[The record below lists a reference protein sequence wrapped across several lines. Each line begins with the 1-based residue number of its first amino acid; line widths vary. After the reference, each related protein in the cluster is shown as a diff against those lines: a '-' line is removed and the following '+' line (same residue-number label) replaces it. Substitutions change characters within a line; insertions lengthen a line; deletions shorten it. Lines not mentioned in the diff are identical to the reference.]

1 MWGKTEYM
9 AMMSNN
15 SSTDIVK
22 FMAPGSEVQDMGGRG
37 GGAIRQYGVKHLY
50 IEIWPKKNN

>member
-22 FMAPGSEVQDMGGRG
+22 FMAPGSEVQDMGGG
-37 GGAIRQYGVKHLY
+37 GGLYGNMVLSIY
-50 IEIWPKKNN
+50 ILKSDLKK